1 MDSMSREL
9 EQAKGFQHLKSQV
22 MSLVNEL
29 QEAEKKCEDKQQSL
43 KIEKDRYNND
53 RLTYEKNWLK
63 IYIFWLQSLS

>member
-29 QEAEKKCEDKQQSL
+29 QEAEKKCEDQQQSL
-43 KIEKDRYNND
+43 KIEKDRYKWLINERNC
-53 RLTYEKNWLK
+53 LK
-63 IYIFWLQSLS
+63 IYFLCVNSL